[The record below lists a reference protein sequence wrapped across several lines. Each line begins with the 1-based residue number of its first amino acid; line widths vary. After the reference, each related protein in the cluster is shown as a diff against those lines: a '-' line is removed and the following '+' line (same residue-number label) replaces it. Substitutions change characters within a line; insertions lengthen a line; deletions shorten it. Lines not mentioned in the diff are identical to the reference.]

1 MSKKYLGTAQRVV
14 LWKLLEANGVG
25 TATNL
30 TELLDI
36 IRPQVNF
43 EITDA
48 NLRHI
53 MKELGLQFSKP
64 QSETEDI
71 KVLADA
77 LREIYAQLG
86 VPVPHGLFNIL
97 SRK

>member
-14 LWKLLEANGVG
+14 LWKLLETRGVG
-25 TATNL
+25 NATNL
-30 TELLDI
+30 QELLAE
-36 IRPQVNF
+36 IRPLVNF

-64 QSETEDI
+64 QSEADDI
-71 KVLADA
+71 KELAEA
-77 LREIYAQLG
+77 LREIYVQLG
-86 VPVPHGLFNIL
+86 VPVPQGLFNIL